1 MQSIKT
7 DQLTRLVWEKVDA
20 LPQRGA
26 IVEADARAWVDS
38 VVGEYGDLALWHA
51 TRAGGFGGS
60 QIGGLVKNFMN
71 ERADHD
77 QSAHDIVAGA
87 LLRKLPDEPNG
98 PMRRGVAMEPQH
110 RRWFHDK
117 YGSRRDEHGFAL
129 LSKSVGPRSWMRY
142 SPDDLA
148 FMPGPDGKDRRILID
163 YKAPSS
169 VDQGASVAFQYS
181 CQLHMGRM
189 VCEHVGLSVDGLLL
203 SQFDWANWALKDDD
217 VPMIAELDAL
227 IAEAGDHYWDY
238 VLRGELPKYIRKDRL
253 EHEEALRERLGPKSI
268 MLARLKAMSSVID
281 GHVKKLEEQ
290 VKPEIAKFRLG
301 RSKVLLDGISYSA
314 TPKFTEAS
322 VLEKL
327 PVEVFEAI
335 PLAGNA
341 TKAYDDKAML
351 KKLKELNVDVKQFAK
366 PGSVDSELLYD
377 ALIEHG
383 VDADALM
390 GEQLTGRLDSKLV
403 ADVRTFF
410 EREFADFLPMDEEV
424 LSVQDEAQQDG
435 REGHEVSP
443 YVPRPVNA

>member
-1 MQSIKT
+1 MQNVKT
-7 DQLTRLVWEKVDA
+7 AELTRLVWEKVDA

-26 IVEADARAWVDS
+26 IVEADARAWVDG
-38 VVGEYGDLALWHA
+38 VVGEYGELALWHA

-87 LLRKLPDEPNG
+87 LLRKMPDEPNG
-98 PMRRGVAMEPQH
+98 HMRRGVAMEPQH
-110 RRWFHDK
+110 RRWFHEK
-117 YGSRRDEHGFAL
+117 YGSRRDEQGFAL

-148 FMPGPDGKDRRILID
+148 FMEGPGGKEGRILID

-169 VDQGASVAFQYS
+169 VDQGAAVAFQYT

-189 VCEHVGLSVDGLLL
+189 VCEHVGLPVDGLLL

-217 VPMIAELDAL
+217 VPMIAELDDL
-227 IAEAGDHYWDY
+227 IVKAGDHYWDY
-238 VLRGELPKYIRKDRL
+238 VLRGELPKYVRKERL

-268 MLARLKAMSSVID
+268 MLARLKAMASVID

-377 ALIEHG
+377 ALVEHG

-390 GEQLTGRLDSKLV
+390 GEQLTGRLDTKLV
-403 ADVRTFF
+403 ADVKTFF
-410 EREFADFLPMDEEV
+410 EREFADFLPTDEEA
-424 LSVQDEAQQDG
+424 SFVQDEAQQDG